1 MPDQRPRIDELP
13 ELAPRMRVK
22 QAGDILGVSAD
33 TVRRLVAR
41 GELGC
46 NRIGGSIRI
55 GPEHLQA
62 YLERTEC
69 PARDLTE
76 AGASENGRTDQGS
89 TPTDESTDGISGY
102 RLARRTRKALSKSLP
117 TSKPNL
123 SVIET

>member
-1 MPDQRPRIDELP
+1 MPRYDALP
-13 ELAPRMRVK
+13 PQLAPRMRVK
-22 QAGDILGVSAD
+22 EAGAVLGVSAD

-69 PARDLTE
+69 PARDPTE
-76 AGASENGRTDQGS
+76 AGASEND
-89 TPTDESTDGISGY
+89 PTGPASMPIDESTDGINGY
-102 RLARRTRKALSKSLP
+102 RLVRRTRNALDKSLP
-117 TSKPNL
+117 TSKPKL